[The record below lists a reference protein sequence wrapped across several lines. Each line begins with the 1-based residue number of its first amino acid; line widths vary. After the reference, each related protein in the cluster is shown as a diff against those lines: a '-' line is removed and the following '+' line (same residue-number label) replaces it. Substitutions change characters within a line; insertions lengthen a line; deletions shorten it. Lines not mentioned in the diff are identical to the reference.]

1 MAKAMNMMK
10 VSIGPVMM
18 LVTSGPKLAC
28 LTSLGKILLIKLAT
42 TTPTA

>member
-10 VSIGPVMM
+10 VSIEPVMM

-28 LTSLGKILLIKLAT
+28 LTRQAWVKFS
-42 TTPTA
+42 